1 MRFCMI
7 IGYFLDVCHHL
18 GSFHPIAGFGHRNEF
33 GTGSEN
39 IETEYPSKEYSS
51 GQYDEHAISSG
62 VFVVIESESP
72 GGSRVRV
79 RGLGYHRMSSGREL
93 I

>member
-1 MRFCMI
+1 MSVTISAASIQLQVSAIEMSSGR
-7 IGYFLDVCHHL
+7 GR
-18 GSFHPIAGFGHRNEF
+18 P
-33 GTGSEN
+33 EN

-51 GQYDEHAISSG
+51 GQYDEHEISSK

-79 RGLGYHRMSSGREL
+79 RGLGYHRISSGREL